1 VISYCKVKVR
11 QPFNSPG
18 LSRRAVLDRSAFH
31 FRIQVTRIKC
41 ERCIRPSMH
50 ARSGHVVS
58 GNGGGG
64 AYHTP
69 LMVGHAMPALEWRA
83 HLDVV
88 KYSSSFVF
96 RCHHPTTLLFCW
108 RQFIWVFQH
117 VYFAEFTDSSK
128 RTIGPMCIFRKQ
140 NDI

>member
-1 VISYCKVKVR
+1 VKVR

-64 AYHTP
+64 GLPYTVDGWPRYARARMASTP
-69 LMVGHAMPALEWRA
+69 RCREVFVFICLPV
-83 HLDVV
+83 
-88 KYSSSFVF
+88 SSSDDTAVLLKTIHLGLST
-96 RCHHPTTLLFCW
+96 CLFC
-108 RQFIWVFQH
+108 RIH
-117 VYFAEFTDSSK
+117 
-128 RTIGPMCIFRKQ
+128 R
-140 NDI
+140 